1 MLKIFSIFVLAIA
14 IIPIGVLAQNNTVAK
29 KAPIIMVE
37 QTSNSTYV
45 RTTNNDPKPFNPAA
59 VTWVSVD
66 TMSNTYGP
74 AISVL
79 NPIAYDPGADVV
91 ALLHRGWALPDGYAF
106 GSGELWYN
114 LSMDG
119 GVTWDRITSINTGLT
134 EARYPSM
141 AIINE
146 TGGAISGTIGLFAW
160 PNLTPAAFGNVGYGA
175 DAPLGGGSAF
185 WVEVL
190 PPPTYS
196 SQVPCWA
203 GGSYGFWASD
213 NGDDASYRIWRTA
226 DFGTIDV
233 VDLPST
239 DFTDGGNIG
248 LGGAYHNGMNY
259 LGFLGTFADPNPD
272 PINFGWYPGYY
283 TSADDGVTWDGPTVV
298 DFRTI
303 PALADYDQLFDYI
316 VGDAFVSFAGDINV
330 DKDGY
335 VHMTFTVTDTLL
347 TSEEGDNALVEIFNT
362 ATGWDA
368 KIISTDIPTL
378 FWTMGF
384 DDPGLG
390 QMGPSGYIAFNEDR
404 DVLASVWNGPATP
417 TDTIADVF
425 ISYRTLGGDWSTPE
439 NLTNTPN
446 MNEDGCHLAPQIMA
460 GTGTDEWVAFP
471 GYFYELGNTTPVPN
485 LVNPTEFFVGMY
497 NFTAGATG
505 VDDQGV
511 TVNSYDLQQ
520 NYPNPFN
527 PSTSISYS
535 ISENS
540 KVQLRVYDVLGNE
553 VATLVNEE
561 KSAGSYNITFNASNL
576 ASGLY
581 LYKLTAGNFTSTKKM
596 MLLK

>member
-1 MLKIFSIFVLAIA
+1 MLKIFSILLVIA
-14 IIPIGVLAQNNTVAK
+14 IIPIGLLAQNKTVQK
-29 KAPIIMVE
+29 KAPIIMDE
-37 QTSNSTYV
+37 PSSNSTYV
-45 RTTNNDPKPFNPAA
+45 AKGNHDPQPFNPAA

-79 NPIAYDPGADVV
+79 NPIVYDYGADVV
-91 ALLHRGWALPDGYAF
+91 GLLHRGWATPAGYAA

-114 LSMDG
+114 ISQDG
-119 GVTWDRITSINTGLT
+119 GVTWTRVGSINTGLS

-141 AIINE
+141 AIINA
-146 TGGAISGTIGLFAW
+146 TGGDISGTIAVFSW
-160 PNLTPAAFGNVGYGA
+160 PNLTPSAFGNLGYGA
-175 DAPLGGGSAF
+175 DSPVGSGAAF

-196 SQVPCWA
+196 SQVPCWS

-213 NGDDASYRIWRTA
+213 NQDDASYKIWRTA
-226 DFGTIDV
+226 DFSTIDI
-233 VDLPST
+233 VDLPSA

-248 LGGAYHNGMNY
+248 LGGAYHNGTNY

-283 TSADDGVTWDGPTVV
+283 TSTDDGATWDGPNVI

-303 PALADYDQLFDYI
+303 PALAGYDQLFDYI
-316 VGDAFVSFAGDINV
+316 NGDAFVSFAGDINV

-347 TSEEGDNALVEIFNT
+347 TAEEGDNALVEIFNT

-378 FWTMGF
+378 FWTMAF

-390 QMGPSGYIAFNEDR
+390 QMGPSGYLAFNEDR
-404 DVLASVWNGPATP
+404 DVMACVWNGPETP

-425 ISYRTLGGDWSTPE
+425 ISYRAMGGNWSTPE
-439 NLTNTPN
+439 NLTNTPLK
-446 MNEDGCHLAPQIMA
+446 NESGCHLAPQIKA
-460 GTGTDEWVAFP
+460 GAGADQWVAFP
-471 GYFYELGNTTPVPN
+471 GYFYQMDFDSAHIDPVQ
-485 LVNPTEFFVGMY
+485 PTEFFVGMY
-497 NFTAGATG
+497 DFTQSVVG
-505 VDDQGV
+505 VSDPGV
-511 TVNSYDLQQ
+511 TVNSFELLQ

-527 PSTSISYS
+527 PSTSIDYS
-535 ISENS
+535 IAERSNVS
-540 KVQLRVYDVLGNE
+540 IKVYDVLGNE
-553 VATLVNEE
+553 IATLVNTTQD
-561 KSAGSYNITFNASNL
+561 AGKHSINFDASDI